1 MQAVT
6 PAELRKYISAKEAAE
21 LLGVSPNTVRDW
33 ARGRLVRSALVG
45 AVSVRVHLDDLML
58 MVKLR
63 DKR

>member
-1 MQAVT
+1 MT
-6 PAELRKYISAKEAAE
+6 PAELRKYISPKEAAE

-33 ARGRLVRSALVG
+33 ARGRLVRSVRVG
-45 AVSVRVHLDDLML
+45 AVTIRVHLDDLML